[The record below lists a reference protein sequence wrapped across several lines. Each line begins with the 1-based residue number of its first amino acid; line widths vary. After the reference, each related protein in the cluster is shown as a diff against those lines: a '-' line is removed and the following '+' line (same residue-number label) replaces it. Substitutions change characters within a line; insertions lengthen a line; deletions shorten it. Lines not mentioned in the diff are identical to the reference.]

1 MYLLLAGTPVP
12 SSHKLVMVTYDI
24 CCKVSLSTGDSNY
37 DAAPMKETDYCTIYI
52 FAEGATSPH
61 THAPN
66 LRLQN
71 QIKWKRSIHIVKLQ
85 GSKLLMIGRGEL
97 GHEKI
102 YFYRQFCAS
111 QCQNINHSAHQQPRY
126 FEF

>member
-12 SSHKLVMVTYDI
+12 SSHKLVMVTYVARCLYPLAI
-24 CCKVSLSTGDSNY
+24 VIMMLLL
-37 DAAPMKETDYCTIYI
+37 KEREQIIQYI
-52 FAEGATSPH
+52 FVQGAT
-61 THAPN
+61 
-66 LRLQN
+66 RLLLICGLKTRSN
-71 QIKWKRSIHIVKLQ
+71 GKRSIHIVKLQ